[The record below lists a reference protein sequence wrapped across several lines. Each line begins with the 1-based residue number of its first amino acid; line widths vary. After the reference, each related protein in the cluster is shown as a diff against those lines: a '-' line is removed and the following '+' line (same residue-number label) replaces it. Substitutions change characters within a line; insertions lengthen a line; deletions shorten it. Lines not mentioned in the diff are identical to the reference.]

1 MRHRGW
7 TARVLFLA
15 LTAMVSA
22 TVFAA
27 AAEPGSD
34 GDPLVTLSYLDGT
47 YLSQILDKV
56 DAKIAQRNAQIGVS
70 GGTVILP
77 ESGSSAAF
85 GLVTLSQ
92 GQTLTGDAGC
102 EIMLRVGSAGPDR
115 RDHRRNAGEW
125 EGAGTEPSVYGHH
138 SGPGREGRFRY
149 GQASGPGRLCH
160 RLSSGKPHR
169 ISRRR
174 IDCAGGSAFSEGRR
188 GEWTGCR

>member
-102 EIMLRVGSAGPDR
+102 EIMLRVGSAGCTVSSSPGLIDETT
-115 RDHRRNAGEW
+115 G
-125 EGAGTEPSVYGHH
+125 GTLENGKALVQNHLYMATIQ
-138 SGPGREGRFRY
+138 GRGVRA
-149 GQASGPGRLCH
+149 ASGTVKLLVR
-160 RLSSGKPHR
+160 
-169 ISRRR
+169 
-174 IDCAGGSAFSEGRR
+174 GGYAIG
-188 GEWTGCR
+188 